1 VVLDVIVVVGVIV
14 EVIGDGDR
22 DVSR

>member
-1 VVLDVIVVVGVIV
+1 VVLDIIVVVGVIV
-14 EVIGDGDR
+14 EVIGDGDG